1 MAHSPSISR
10 LDGDAGVAAPVFVGG
25 APRSGT
31 HIVAHLVGAHP
42 RYSVIPYEVVVHC
55 GRERGIPA
63 FVNGI
68 IDRDELI
75 ETIRTYWWRRPLP
88 WRPDLDRGLYKL
100 VGRKELDSVLEQFR
114 ELPGD
119 DRLESGRW
127 LARALFATI
136 TAGSEAPGFS
146 EHTPENLNVA
156 PDVHAIFPEAKFV
169 HVVRDGRDRACSVV
183 SLPFGADT
191 YAEAM
196 RRWAL
201 VLKRGESV
209 RAQIPPERFH
219 VLQLEDLVLA
229 HRELAYE
236 RLLEFLE
243 LDDDPAMRSFF
254 ESEVGPE
261 RAHVG
266 RWRTELEPADR
277 AELEAAYAETV
288 TELRAEGISSLPPER
303 PPEVAYRVSDGT
315 SSVDPWKEGRGD
327 EDI

>member
-1 MAHSPSISR
+1 MAHSPTSSN
-10 LDGDAGVAAPVFVGG
+10 LDGDAGGVAPVFVGG

-31 HIVAHLVGAHP
+31 HIVAHLIGAHP
-42 RYSVIPYEVVVHC
+42 SYSVIPYEVVVHC
-55 GRERGIPA
+55 GRRRGIPA

-68 IDRDELI
+68 VDRDELI
-75 ETIRTYWWRRPLP
+75 ETIRTHWWRRPLP
-88 WRPDLDRGLYKL
+88 WRPELDRGLYKL
-100 VGRKELDSVLEQFR
+100 VGRQELDSVLEQFR
-114 ELPGD
+114 ELADD

-127 LARALFATI
+127 LARSLFAAI
-136 TAGSEAPGFS
+136 TAGSGAPGFS

-156 PDVHAIFPEAKFV
+156 PDVLAIFPEAKIV

-183 SLPFGADT
+183 KLPFGADT

-201 VLKRGESV
+201 VLKRGERV
-209 RAQIPPERFH
+209 RAEIPPDRLL
-219 VLQLEDLVLA
+219 VLQLEDLVLTDRDRSYA
-229 HRELAYE
+229 
-236 RLLEFLE
+236 RLLEFIE
-243 LDDDPAMRSFF
+243 LPDDPAMRAFF

-266 RWRTELEPADR
+266 RWRTELEPAER

-288 TELRAEGISSLPPER
+288 TELRADGVTSLPPER
-303 PPEVAYRVSDGT
+303 PLEVAYGVTDGT
-315 SSVDPWKEGRGD
+315 SSVDPWVEGRGD

>member
-1 MAHSPSISR
+1 MAHSPTPSR

-55 GRERGIPA
+55 GRKRGIPA
-63 FVNGI
+63 FVNGV

-75 ETIRTYWWRRPLP
+75 EAIRTHWWRRPLP
-88 WRPDLDRGLYKL
+88 WRPELDRGLYKL
-100 VGRKELDSVLEQFR
+100 VGRKVLDSVLEQFR
-114 ELPGD
+114 ELSGD
-119 DRLESGRW
+119 DRLEAGRW
-127 LARALFATI
+127 LAHAMFAAI
-136 TAGSEAPGFS
+136 TAGSGAPGFS

-156 PDVHAIFPEAKFV
+156 PDVLAIFPDAKFV

-183 SLPFGADT
+183 SLPFGAET

-201 VLKRGESV
+201 VLKRGERV
-209 RAQIPPERFH
+209 RAQLPPERFL

-229 HRELAYE
+229 DREVAYA
-236 RLLEFLE
+236 RLLDFLE

-266 RWRTELEPADR
+266 RWRTELEPAERD
-277 AELEAAYAETV
+277 ELEAAYAETV
-288 TELRAEGISSLPPER
+288 AELRADGVTSVPAER
-303 PPEVAYRVSDGT
+303 SPEVAYRVSDGT
-315 SSVDPWKEGRGD
+315 SSVDPWTGDRGD